1 MTRSNILRNVVAIVI
16 CLAAMTFNAQVQL
29 GGTVKCSRQRR
40 KERSETGRQSSR
52 SEYLN
57 DHNQCRK

>member
-1 MTRSNILRNVVAIVI
+1 MTRTNILRNVVAIVI

-29 GGTVKCSRQRR
+29 GGTVKYSQRR